1 MKLYWKST
9 APNEYMMFLQM
20 TGFGPCVSPA
30 RSAQLQSPL
39 FGEFYDAWLTIFRLQ
54 PLERQCHPHN
64 ADRRADGRPT
74 LLPFWRKGHAMG

>member
-30 RSAQLQSPL
+30 LSSTASVFTLARCYNVGLTRDFS
-39 FGEFYDAWLTIFRLQ
+39 FGLQ
-54 PLERQCHPHN
+54 PLERQQHSRI
-64 ADRRADGRPT
+64 ADCRADG
-74 LLPFWRKGHAMG
+74 